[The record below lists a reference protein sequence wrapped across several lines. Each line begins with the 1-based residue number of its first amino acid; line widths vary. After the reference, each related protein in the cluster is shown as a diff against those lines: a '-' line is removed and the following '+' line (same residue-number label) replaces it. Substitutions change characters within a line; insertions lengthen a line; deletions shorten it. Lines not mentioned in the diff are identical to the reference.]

1 MVTIPA
7 FQSSGRKPTS
17 RYFPLLAAVLGLLL
31 TSGCALQPTPP
42 LSLDNDSQPVP
53 ASARTFDTRVQ
64 PAPGRTGFLEDAE
77 AEVIRQM
84 QALNYTHVP
93 EEGDLTIGIRLSRTD
108 SVIPFM
114 DTVESGRLTLI
125 LYQGDTILRTGRSP
139 NLNSIDL
146 DFMSDDD
153 MAERVRLFLDGIQ
166 TVSKSD
172 GISN

>member
-7 FQSSGRKPTS
+7 FQASGRKPA
-17 RYFPLLAAVLGLLL
+17 RCFFPLLAAMLGFLLI
-31 TSGCALQPTPP
+31 SGCALQPTPP

-64 PAPGRTGFLEDAE
+64 PAPGRSGFLDDAE

-84 QALNYTHVP
+84 QALGYTHVP
-93 EEGDLTIGIRLSRTD
+93 EKGDLTVSVRLSRTD

-125 LYQGDTILRTGRSP
+125 LYRGETHLRTGRSP

-146 DFMSDDD
+146 DFMSDED
-153 MAERVRLFLDGIQ
+153 MAERVRLFLEGIQ
-166 TVSKSD
+166 TVSKPD
-172 GISN
+172 GNSN